1 MREVVI
7 AGVGMHPFGRFDNK
21 PYTEIGREAVVAALK
36 DANVAWKQV
45 QAAFCARM
53 YLPATT
59 GLRILSKLGLTGI
72 PIVDVEC
79 ACASGGASLRLAY
92 QSVASGFYDIVLAF
106 GVEKMPRGFMDPRN
120 IYDEW
125 QCLMGIGLNPMYW
138 ALMERRHMEDYGT
151 TIEQI
156 AQVSVK
162 NHKNGALNPYA
173 MYQKANTLEE
183 VLTSRLVCDP
193 TTLLMLCAPDEGAA
207 AAVVCTREVANKLGA
222 RPVTI
227 AASALKTALYPQRRG
242 PTFSMSAKLD
252 PPQVTTM
259 AAREAYEMAGVGP
272 EDLDVVE
279 LQDTD
284 AFSEI
289 LYYEQLGLCQPG
301 QGGPLVASGATE
313 MGGKLPVNPSGG
325 LISKGEPVGA
335 SALGQICELVWQ
347 LRGDAGPRQ
356 VAGAKVAMGH
366 VVGAGDNCAVTI
378 LKR

>member
-1 MREVVI
+1 
-7 AGVGMHPFGRFDNK
+7 
-21 PYTEIGREAVVAALK
+21 
-36 DANVAWKQV
+36 
-45 QAAFCARM
+45 
-53 YLPATT
+53 
-59 GLRILSKLGLTGI
+59 
-72 PIVDVEC
+72 
-79 ACASGGASLRLAY
+79 
-92 QSVASGFYDIVLAF
+92 
-106 GVEKMPRGFMDPRN
+106 
-120 IYDEW
+120 
-125 QCLMGIGLNPMYW
+125 
-138 ALMERRHMEDYGT
+138 MEDYGT

-162 NHKNGALNPYA
+162 NHRNGALNPYA
-173 MYQKANTLEE
+173 YYQKANTVEE
-183 VLTSRLVCDP
+183 VLNSRLVCDP

-207 AAVVCTREVANKLGA
+207 AAVVCTREVADKLGA

-242 PTFSMSAKLD
+242 PAFSMSAKLD

-259 AAREAYEMAGVGP
+259 AAREAYEMADIGP
-272 EDLDVVE
+272 QDLDVVE

-289 LYYEQLGLCQPG
+289 LYSEQLGLCGPG
-301 QGGPLVASGATE
+301 EGGPLVASGATE
-313 MGGKLPVNPSGG
+313 IGGRLPVNCSGG

-356 VAGAKVAMGH
+356 VAGARVGMGH